1 MSQTFTI
8 SNRNIASQF
17 TMHQA
22 KVEHTSDILALL
34 VESAKW
40 LQSKGSTQW
49 NALLDGVDS
58 HNTEVA
64 IQRGDVFIC
73 KDGEEIAGMVML
85 LTQPSEWDRQLW
97 GPKANR
103 NDGAIYLHRLAIR
116 RKYANCKLGES
127 ILNWCYDSI
136 SFEGKEMI
144 RLDCVA
150 NNEHLNQFYRRNGY
164 TYLGEKN
171 GYSLYEK

>member
-73 KDGEEIAGMVML
+73 KDGEEIAWL
-85 LTQPSEWDRQLW
+85 CCSH
-97 GPKANR
+97 NR
-103 NDGAIYLHRLAIR
+103 VSGIVNCGGQKQIATMELSIYI
-116 RKYANCKLGES
+116 
-127 ILNWCYDSI
+127 
-136 SFEGKEMI
+136 
-144 RLDCVA
+144 V
-150 NNEHLNQFYRRNGY
+150 
-164 TYLGEKN
+164 
-171 GYSLYEK
+171 